1 MPEPGSSLAG
11 AVAAE
16 EAGLAGAA
24 RHEPSG
30 GDDLGAYL
38 REIGRVPLLNQADER
53 LLAARVEAAALIG
66 ERSADA
72 ATAALLHADAC
83 AERPLAQ
90 ALATVLGL
98 PCPPFATLRGS
109 ELQARLDQPLPDDAL
124 ERVARAVGRP
134 RAEAAAA
141 LRRFATAV
149 WVLGGLWRAYPP
161 ADDGAWE
168 VPAAAAAELKRV
180 VAEGAAARRGLIE
193 ANLRLVVS
201 IARKYRGRGL
211 PLLDLVQE
219 GNVGLMRAVSG
230 FDFRRGWRFSTY
242 ATWWVR
248 QAVLRALAQ
257 SGRVIRLP
265 DQVEETV
272 RRQRAI
278 TLELMQGL
286 GRPPTRAEIA
296 VRVGLVGEDTETA
309 LLVEAARRHGRPAP
323 AEAEARRRF
332 IVESG
337 LLAPGVAPA
346 WTLLA
351 LDEAVRRVGEL
362 EQIAQ
367 TPASL
372 DSPIGED
379 GEGRLGDLVADE
391 AATPAEEAEGAAL
404 RVSVGE
410 ALAALPPRE
419 RAVLTLRY
427 GLGGVRRLTLAE
439 AGQELGVS
447 PERIRQLEDRAL
459 RRLRVL
465 ARTQALRDYAP
476 GSSPLAFLSEGR
488 ARAGLSA

>member
-1 MPEPGSSLAG
+1 MRVLAERRRGGGGGVAIADAVTRGAETASPMPEPGSSLAG

-98 PCPPFATLRGS
+98 PCPPFATVRGS
-109 ELQARLDQPLPDDAL
+109 ELQARLDQPLPDDVL

-257 SGRVIRLP
+257 SGRVIRL
-265 DQVEETV
+265 
-272 RRQRAI
+272 
-278 TLELMQGL
+278 
-286 GRPPTRAEIA
+286 
-296 VRVGLVGEDTETA
+296 
-309 LLVEAARRHGRPAP
+309 
-323 AEAEARRRF
+323 
-332 IVESG
+332 
-337 LLAPGVAPA
+337 
-346 WTLLA
+346 
-351 LDEAVRRVGEL
+351 
-362 EQIAQ
+362 
-367 TPASL
+367 
-372 DSPIGED
+372 
-379 GEGRLGDLVADE
+379 
-391 AATPAEEAEGAAL
+391 
-404 RVSVGE
+404 
-410 ALAALPPRE
+410 
-419 RAVLTLRY
+419 
-427 GLGGVRRLTLAE
+427 
-439 AGQELGVS
+439 
-447 PERIRQLEDRAL
+447 
-459 RRLRVL
+459 
-465 ARTQALRDYAP
+465 
-476 GSSPLAFLSEGR
+476 
-488 ARAGLSA
+488 

>member
-1 MPEPGSSLAG
+1 MAIADAVTRGAETASPMPEPGSSLAG

-323 AEAEARRRF
+323 AEAEARRCF

-351 LDEAVRRVGEL
+351 L
-362 EQIAQ
+362 
-367 TPASL
+367 
-372 DSPIGED
+372 
-379 GEGRLGDLVADE
+379 DE